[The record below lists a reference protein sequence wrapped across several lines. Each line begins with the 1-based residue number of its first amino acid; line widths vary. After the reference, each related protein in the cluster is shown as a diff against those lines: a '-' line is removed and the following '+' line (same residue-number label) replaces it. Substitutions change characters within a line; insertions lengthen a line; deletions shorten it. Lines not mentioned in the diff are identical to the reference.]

1 MPGIGEQ
8 CDRVGDEP
16 ERDLQ
21 QHQRNVERGYDRERE
36 TEVLG
41 RVTVPV
47 IVRMPR
53 MMMATL
59 RVFGGLVCAMM
70 MLTVIVLTV
79 IVLTVVMIV
88 LVRGHAQP

>member
-1 MPGIGEQ
+1 
-8 CDRVGDEP
+8 
-16 ERDLQ
+16 
-21 QHQRNVERGYDRERE
+21 
-36 TEVLG
+36 
-41 RVTVPV
+41 
-47 IVRMPR
+47 MPR